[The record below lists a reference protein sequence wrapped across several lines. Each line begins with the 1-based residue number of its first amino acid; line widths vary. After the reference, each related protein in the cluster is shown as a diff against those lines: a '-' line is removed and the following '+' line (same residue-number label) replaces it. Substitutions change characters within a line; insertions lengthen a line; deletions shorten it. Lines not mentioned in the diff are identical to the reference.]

1 MGDKLRLAY
10 RDHDRTPLLYLIRD
24 QAARFE
30 KLELELLHVPGGNEY
45 RDGFLAGTF
54 DLMCEHFRFLF
65 PARLA
70 GHPIRCLAATE
81 LHAIDRLVCRM
92 PIHAPVDLADK
103 VTAVRDQ
110 ESSRITLKHWL
121 NSLGIADRV
130 TVKIYPDEETG
141 RWQQW
146 RKVISG
152 DADAALC
159 SPLYLEEA
167 LAAGLRV
174 ADIPALAMIGPLF
187 FATLG
192 PVIAERE
199 DSVRR
204 FMRALYRAIHAFLG
218 DPDYAIAEMR
228 RGPAKLMR
236 IDDLSQIRKQYNVLR
251 NNLAP
256 SPIPRPECIFNTFQM
271 VKEVFDIATLNPLEM
286 WDLRFAIELEEQKF
300 TANLGVRSPMRA

>member
-1 MGDKLRLAY
+1 MRLAY
-10 RDHDRTPLLYLIRD
+10 RDDDRTPLLYVIRD

-30 KLELELLHVPGGNEY
+30 ELDLELLRVPGGKEY

-54 DLMCEHFRFLF
+54 DLICEHFRFLL

-81 LHAIDRLVCRM
+81 LHAADRLVCRM
-92 PIHAPVDLADK
+92 PVRAAADLADK
-103 VTAVRDQ
+103 VLAVRDQ

-121 NSLGIADRV
+121 NTLGIADRV
-130 TVKIYPDEETG
+130 SVRTYPDGEIG

-146 RKVISG
+146 RKVIDG

-159 SPLYLEEA
+159 SPLYLEEP
-167 LAAGLRV
+167 LAAGLQV
-174 ADIPALAMIGPLF
+174 ADIPPFAMIGPLF
-187 FATLG
+187 FATRG

-199 DSVRR
+199 ASLRR
-204 FMRALYRAIHAFLG
+204 FMRALYRGIHAFRS
-218 DPDYAIAEMR
+218 DPDYAIVEMQ
-228 RGPAKLMR
+228 RGPAELMR
-236 IDDLSQIRKQYNVLR
+236 IDDLSQIRKQYHVLR
-251 NNLAP
+251 DNLAP

-300 TANLGVRSPMRA
+300 MTNLTGVPSAIRA